1 MTPADTEPHPLLQ
14 KQRTSFATSNHTHA
28 TAQFHPLKPCAKEST
43 NAAEGLQKASPKQH
57 FGLNLIDKANLTA
70 QLATQKFSLN
80 DDHHQEKKTH
90 LLNLHKQATSKLSL
104 KKQTI
109 SEAMSYN
116 FSLNR
121 DAMQSQG
128 LTPMSLI
135 K

>member
-1 MTPADTEPHPLLQ
+1 M
-14 KQRTSFATSNHTHA
+14 
-28 TAQFHPLKPCAKEST
+28 
-43 NAAEGLQKASPKQH
+43 
-57 FGLNLIDKANLTA
+57 IDKANLTA
-70 QLATQKFSLN
+70 QLANQKFSMG
-80 DDHHQEKKTH
+80 DDPRHEKKTH
-90 LLNLHKQATSKLSL
+90 LLNLHKQATSQMLSL

-135 K
+135 KQRSMNLNFDKQSLKSSV